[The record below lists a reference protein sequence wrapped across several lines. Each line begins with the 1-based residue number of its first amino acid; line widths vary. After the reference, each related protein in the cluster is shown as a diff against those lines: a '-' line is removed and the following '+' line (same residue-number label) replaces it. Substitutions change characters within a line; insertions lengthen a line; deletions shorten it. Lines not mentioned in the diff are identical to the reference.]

1 MPNFWIIVPAFATL
15 ETSPLE
21 DLHRMSKFAI
31 DLVTRLMSI
40 PGKSCEEQLI
50 AQAVI
55 DELLAMGVPQKS
67 IAFDTAHTRTPQRG
81 QVGNLIVKL
90 PGKKGL
96 PRIML
101 SAHMDTVPICVG
113 CEPKRKGNV
122 IVSAKSTTGLGA
134 DDRAGVAAVLVAL
147 KNYVGKADAPPIT
160 ACFFVQEEI
169 GLQGSRALSVNK
181 LGDPAY
187 ALNFDGGNPYK
198 LTLGATG
205 GERMA
210 IRLKGI
216 PAHAGIAPQQGAS
229 AIHAAGIAIA
239 ALHKGK
245 WLGAVKRGKLTG
257 TSNIGVIQ
265 GGSATNV
272 VADNVEIAAEARS
285 HDSTLRTAIADAI
298 EKAFHDAAAQVV
310 SESGSPVVAEVS
322 RRVDYDSF
330 RLGEDSPIVEMT
342 RRAITELGAKP
353 ESGVTNG
360 GIDANWLVKHGIPT
374 VTLGCGQRDVHT
386 NKEQLDIADYLA
398 ACEIATKVVSYVAG

>member
-1 MPNFWIIVPAFATL
+1 MNSA
-15 ETSPLE
+15 
-21 DLHRMSKFAI
+21 DSKYAI
-31 DLVTRLMSI
+31 DLVTRLMAI

-55 DELLAMGVPQKS
+55 DELTAMGVPKKCIS
-67 IAFDTAHTRTPQRG
+67 FDTAHKRTPLPG
-81 QVGNLIVKL
+81 QIGNLIVKL

-113 CEPKRKGNV
+113 CQPKRKGGV
-122 IVSAKSTTGLGA
+122 IYSANSETGLGA
-134 DDRAGVAAVLVAL
+134 DDRAGVAAVLFGL
-147 KNYVGKADAPPIT
+147 RSHIGSADAPPIT

-169 GLQGSRALSVNK
+169 GLQGSRALSVEK
-181 LGDPAY
+181 LGEPSF

-205 GERMA
+205 GERLA
-210 IRLKGI
+210 IRLKGV
-216 PAHAGIAPQQGAS
+216 PAHAGIAPAAGAS

-245 WLGAVKRGKLTG
+245 WLGAVKRGRLEG
-257 TSNIGVIQ
+257 TSNIGVIH

-272 VADNVEIAAEARS
+272 VADSVEIAAEARS
-285 HDSTLRTAIADAI
+285 HDSSLRTAIADAM

-310 SESGSPVVAEVS
+310 TKTGVAVKAEVQ
-322 RRVDYDSF
+322 RRVDYESF
-330 RLGEDSPIVEMT
+330 RLNEDSPIVEMT
-342 RRAITELGAKP
+342 RRAIRELDAQP
-353 ESGVTNG
+353 ETGVTNG

-374 VTLGCGQRDVHT
+374 VTLGCGQREVHT
-386 NKEQLDIADYLA
+386 NKEQLDVADFLA
-398 ACEIATKVVSYVAG
+398 ACEIARKVVSYVSR